1 MFLDKLLMMENR
13 RNFLSS
19 VYNDF
24 YSYYHHRF
32 SVIDQK
38 KVGAVIT
45 LELLIVFNFEKDSF
59 VAERGW
65 FAILNM
71 KNKHVVESFCWLA
84 KMFAYEKMQSSYC
97 VTLSSKKFIR

>member
-1 MFLDKLLMMENR
+1 MAFRLP
-13 RNFLSS
+13 
-19 VYNDF
+19 YNF

-38 KVGAVIT
+38 KVGVVIT

-71 KNKHVVESFCWLA
+71 KNKHVLESFCWLA
-84 KMFAYEKMQSSYC
+84 KMFAYEKNA
-97 VTLSSKKFIR
+97 K